1 MAVITYRQALN
12 DTLGEELARDPN
24 VLLMGEEIGKFEGS
38 YKITAGLL
46 QKFGPKRVVD
56 TPIAEMGFVGLAAG
70 AAMLGLRPVVEV
82 MTINF
87 ILMAVDQV
95 VNHASKIQYM
105 FGGHAKVPMVIR
117 TPSGGVGQLAA
128 THSQSFENW
137 FAYCPGMKVV
147 APSTPYDAKG
157 LLRASIRDDDPVVFI
172 ESLPLYDTKG
182 EVPDG
187 EDFTVPIGM
196 AEVKKEG
203 SDITVIAY
211 SRMTYIA
218 MQVAKKLEEEQGLSV
233 EVVDLRSLRP
243 LDRPTIVNS
252 VKKTNRAVIIEEDWR
267 SYGIGAEI
275 AATIQ
280 EEAFDHLD
288 APVRRIAAAE
298 VALPYSKVMELSALP
313 TAQHLV
319 DAVRAT
325 IAASGGTRRN
335 GGLVVPGPARGGVA
349 RGWNYGGSAV

>member
-38 YKITAGLL
+38 YRITAGLL

-56 TPIAEMGFVGLAAG
+56 TPIAEMGFVGMAAG
-70 AAMLGLRPVVEV
+70 SAMLGLRPVVEI

-95 VNHASKIQYM
+95 VNHASKIHYM
-105 FGGHAKVPMVIR
+105 FGGQAKVPLVIR

-182 EVPDG
+182 EVPEND
-187 EDFTVPIGM
+187 DFTVPIGL

-203 SDITVIAY
+203 TDITVVAY
-211 SRMTYIA
+211 SRMTYVA
-218 MQVAKKLEEEQGLSV
+218 MQVAKKLEEEQGISV

-267 SYGIGAEI
+267 SYGIGAEV

-288 APVRRIAAAE
+288 APIRRVAGLE
-298 VALPYSKVMELSALP
+298 VPLPYAEHLSRASKP
-313 TAQHLV
+313 DAQDLV
-319 DAVRAT
+319 DAIRLT
-325 IAASGGTRRN
+325 LEGTGKWRT
-335 GGLVVPGPARGGVA
+335 
-349 RGWNYGGSAV
+349 

>member
-1 MAVITYRQALN
+1 
-12 DTLGEELARDPN
+12 
-24 VLLMGEEIGKFEGS
+24 MGEEIGKFEGS

-56 TPIAEMGFVGLAAG
+56 TPIAEMGFVGMAAG
-70 AAMLGLRPVVEV
+70 SAMLGLRPVVEI

-95 VNHASKIQYM
+95 VNHASKIHYM
-105 FGGHAKVPMVIR
+105 FGGQSKVPMVIR

-182 EVPDG
+182 EVPEND
-187 EDFTVPIGM
+187 DFTVPIGM

-203 SDITVIAY
+203 TDITVVAY
-211 SRMTYIA
+211 SRMTYVA
-218 MQVAKKLEEEQGLSV
+218 MQVAKKLEEEQGISV

-280 EEAFDHLD
+280 EEAFDYLD
-288 APVRRIAAAE
+288 APIRRVAGLE
-298 VALPYSKVMELSALP
+298 VPLPYAEHLSRASKP
-313 TAQHLV
+313 DAQDLV
-319 DAVRAT
+319 DAIRLT
-325 IAASGGTRRN
+325 MEGTGKWRT
-335 GGLVVPGPARGGVA
+335 
-349 RGWNYGGSAV
+349 

>member
-12 DTLGEELARDPN
+12 DTLAEELARDPN
-24 VLLMGEEIGKFEGS
+24 VYLMGEEIGKFEGS

-56 TPIAEMGFVGLAAG
+56 TPIAEMGFVGMAAG
-70 AAMLGLRPVVEV
+70 SAMLGLRPVVEI

-95 VNHASKIQYM
+95 VNHASKIHYM
-105 FGGHAKVPMVIR
+105 FGGQSKVPMVIR

-157 LLRASIRDDDPVVFI
+157 LLRAAIRDDDPVVFI

-182 EVPDG
+182 DVPEG

-203 SDITVIAY
+203 TDITVVAY
-211 SRMTYIA
+211 SRMTYVA

-288 APVRRIAAAE
+288 APIRRVAGLE
-298 VALPYSKVMELSALP
+298 VPLPYAEHLSRASKP
-313 TAQHLV
+313 DAQDLV
-319 DAVRAT
+319 DAIRLT
-325 IAASGGTRRN
+325 MEGTGKWRT
-335 GGLVVPGPARGGVA
+335 
-349 RGWNYGGSAV
+349 